1 MSKDFI
7 GYQALVDKA
16 LRGVVRDALNHVA
29 RGGVVGSHH
38 FKIVFATTM
47 PGVELP
53 DFLREQYPE
62 AMMIVLQH
70 QYANLVVGDE
80 AFEVT
85 LTFSKIPATIVVP
98 YRAILAF
105 EDPSQKFQLGFQMQ
119 QRPEAKPGLPV
130 AKESA
135 PPPAKIEP
143 PEPKAEPTPKPEQ
156 AGEVVSLDKFRKK

>member
-29 RGGVVGSHH
+29 NGGIVGSHH
-38 FKIVFATTM
+38 FKVVFATGA
-47 PGVELP
+47 PGVDIP

-62 AMMIVLQH
+62 AMMIVLQN
-70 QYANLVVGDE
+70 QYANLAVGDE
-80 AFEVT
+80 SFEVT
-85 LTFSKIPATIVVP
+85 LNFQKIPATIVVP
-98 YRAILAF
+98 FTAILAF

-119 QRPEAKPGLPV
+119 RPEAKPGLPV
-130 AKESA
+130 AKEQA
-135 PPPAKIEP
+135 PPPARIEP
-143 PEPKAEPTPKPEQ
+143 AEPKPEPTPKPEQ